1 MSRIPECPN
10 RLTRDGSPYPYG
22 QLRDGRARTGA
33 HFAVADKALVKYDKA
48 KTTPEKMI
56 AAIKK
61 AGYSAEVRKDKN
73 GEQTPER
80 DAKKSS

>member
-1 MSRIPECPN
+1 VRSA
-10 RLTRDGSPYPYG
+10 LTKVPGVISADVSMP
-22 QLRDGRARTGA
+22 
-33 HFAVADKALVKYDKA
+33 DKAVVKYRKD

-61 AGYSAEVRKDKN
+61 AGYSAEVRKDKS
-73 GEQTPER
+73 GEKTPER

>member
-1 MSRIPECPN
+1 MP
-10 RLTRDGSPYPYG
+10 
-22 QLRDGRARTGA
+22 
-33 HFAVADKALVKYDKA
+33 DKAVVKYRKD

-61 AGYSAEVRKDKN
+61 AGYSAEVRKDKS
-73 GEQTPER
+73 GEKTPER

>member
-1 MSRIPECPN
+1 MISADVSMP
-10 RLTRDGSPYPYG
+10 
-22 QLRDGRARTGA
+22 
-33 HFAVADKALVKYDKA
+33 DKAVVKYRKD

-61 AGYSAEVRKDKN
+61 AGYSAEVRKDKS
-73 GEQTPER
+73 GEKTPER